1 MLGRQARQGGRVLLR
16 RDVHVRLG
24 MRLPELVR
32 VPCREERVRSALGRV
47 GYGEPM
53 TGHDLSSERAPTRAR
68 SLVDEL
74 MGERGSLL
82 AFVRGRVRSGADA
95 EDILQQALVKAT
107 EHADDVRDP
116 ERRRAWFF
124 QILRRTLA
132 DHHAQWAMR
141 ESKLATLAA
150 DMEEATPEEVAVCAC
165 GLGQLNRLR
174 PEYADLL
181 RRVDVEEPPPH
192 EFVARRRLWLRKQ
205 WAAEQL
211 EQPHHPAERA
221 RGEDD
226 AVSVS
231 QHPEHVGLEPAQV
244 PATVSDGVE

>member
-1 MLGRQARQGGRVLLR
+1 MLLR

-165 GLGQLNRLR
+165 SLGQLNRLR

-181 RRVDVEEPPPH
+181 RRVDVEEQPLA
-192 EFVARRRLWLRKQ
+192 EVAHAIGVTLNNATVRLHRARKALR
-205 WAAEQL
+205 EQL
-211 EQPHHPAERA
+211 RA
-221 RGEDD
+221 FCGTDSARACADCGCD
-226 AVSVS
+226 A
-231 QHPEHVGLEPAQV
+231 
-244 PATVSDGVE
+244 